1 MIVAAAG
8 NSVMQNTHREITE
21 RIRVIRKLDFTY
33 QPRIDATYDEHS
45 RILKAILEKRSEQ
58 ARLLLKAHI
67 ESSQIEVRKLT
78 LHQLHLARE
87 I

>member
-1 MIVAAAG
+1 I
-8 NSVMQNTHREITE
+8 
-21 RIRVIRKLDFTY
+21 LD
-33 QPRIDATYDEHS
+33 
-45 RILKAILEKRSEQ
+45 KRSEQ